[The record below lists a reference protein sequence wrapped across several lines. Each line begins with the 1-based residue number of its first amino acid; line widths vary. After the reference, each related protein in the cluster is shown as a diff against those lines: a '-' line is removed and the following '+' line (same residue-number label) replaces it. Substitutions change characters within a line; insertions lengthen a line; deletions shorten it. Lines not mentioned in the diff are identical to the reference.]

1 MGERPLQANG
11 RNHDGKSVGNTSH
24 GTRTD
29 HHPAS
34 KRIVLSSLLALPNQ
48 WRKWFEENP
57 LRNEEDEGTPDQQPL
72 NRQIPSNEEEED
84 WEGTILRSRISG
96 QMTSA
101 LSRECK
107 RECTIQ
113 IAPMNMKRK
122 MRNSTESTSRA
133 TSDPPDLVEENE
145 DLEGQQMNSTR
156 STSMELQ
163 EKVTTYNSMT
173 DEGNGIATHRTL
185 SYRKQK
191 KCEEEEKSTS
201 SINDDK
207 IETEIEMVD
216 FFKREL
222 AIIEMNRNEK
232 TQYIQQ
238 HIGSCLGLMKNEVI
252 GAAKELEALLRR
264 CIYPKRDVI
273 RWI

>member
-1 MGERPLQANG
+1 M
-11 RNHDGKSVGNTSH
+11 
-24 GTRTD
+24 
-29 HHPAS
+29 
-34 KRIVLSSLLALPNQ
+34 
-48 WRKWFEENP
+48 
-57 LRNEEDEGTPDQQPL
+57 RNEEDEGTPDQQPL
-72 NRQIPSNEEEED
+72 NRQIPSNEEED

-133 TSDPPDLVEENE
+133 TSDPPDLVAENE